1 MQVRS
6 NMLAGTHTHTHTQT
20 PCIWQ
25 RRTKVLSTGKL
36 RQTMHMYVAIIIE

>member
-6 NMLAGTHTHTHTQT
+6 NMLVGTHTHTQT

-25 RRTKVLSTGKL
+25 RRTEVLSTGKL